1 MYDDWSD
8 PEEMEEH
15 EEYEACLHRFE
26 QMVESDGHA
35 FFDEDEYIYII
46 DHFMTEDKMEMAAKA
61 IRQSLERYPDNLYI
75 RLRRIGMLSANHET
89 EKALRELRR
98 TDREY
103 PDADGIC
110 LYEEAVLYLDMQ
122 QLDEAEAK
130 FNAVLALP
138 KAELEEVLQDPNFY
152 NDLADLHAS
161 KGNLIQ
167 ALVAKQEAISRKAAP
182 ISEIAYITG
191 QLNAEGQWNEAL
203 KLYESRTEA
212 DPLSAMDW
220 LVLGKIRMDAGQ
232 YSEAREALHNVQ
244 AISGEES
251 EATIE
256 LAAIQALTGN
266 LPECEEELEQYFKT
280 TGTPPQQQSKWYGQI
295 AQYAFDRNMFS
306 SCLRLCQ
313 KAIDTNGEEMFG
325 HLLKA
330 LALGELGEYGQGVEE
345 LEKCRRIQPD
355 NFDALLL
362 TAEYQLQLGH
372 SEEAGELFH
381 ECCRRFPEQDKTW
394 LSYATYLIRTDHLN
408 EAIYMLIR
416 AIALRNNTAFIYRL
430 SYCFFLKGDA
440 TRGLFYLHLAYTE
453 DADGLA
459 EFLDYDSNLMNIT
472 EIISFLNEIN
482 YYQ

>member
-8 PEEMEEH
+8 PEEMEER
-15 EEYEACLHRFE
+15 EEYEASLHRFE

-61 IRQSLERYPDNLYI
+61 IRQSMERYPDNLAI
-75 RLRRIGMLSANHET
+75 RLRRIGMLSAKHET

-98 TDREY
+98 IDREY

-138 KAELEEVLQDPNFY
+138 KAEREEVLQDPNFY

-167 ALVAKQEAISRKAAP
+167 ALVAKQEAIRRKAAP
-182 ISEIAYITG
+182 ISEIAYLTG
-191 QLNAEGQWNEAL
+191 QLNAEGQWDEAL
-203 KLYESRTEA
+203 KLFESRTEA
-212 DPLSAMDW
+212 DPLSAIDW

-244 AISGEES
+244 AIWGEET

-256 LAAIQALTGN
+256 LAAIHALTGN
-266 LPECEEELEQYFKT
+266 LPECEEEMAQYFKN
-280 TGTPPQQQSKWYGQI
+280 TGTPPQQQSHWYGQI

-313 KAIDTNGEEMFG
+313 KAIDTNGEEMYG

-330 LALGELGEYGQGVEE
+330 LALGELGDYGQGVEE
-345 LEKCRRIQPD
+345 LEKCLRIQPD

-362 TAEYQLQLGH
+362 TGEYQLQLGR
-372 SEEAGELFH
+372 SEEAGEIFRN
-381 ECCRRFPEQDKTW
+381 CCRRFPEHDKSW
-394 LSYATYLIRTDHLN
+394 LSYASFLIRTDYLN
-408 EAIYMLIR
+408 EAIELLNH
-416 AIALRNNTAFIYRL
+416 AVASRNNPAYIYRL
-430 SYCFFLKGDA
+430 SNCFFLKGDVQM
-440 TRGLFYLHLAYTE
+440 GLFYLNIAYAE

-459 EFLDYDSNLMNIT
+459 EFLDYDSNLLTIP